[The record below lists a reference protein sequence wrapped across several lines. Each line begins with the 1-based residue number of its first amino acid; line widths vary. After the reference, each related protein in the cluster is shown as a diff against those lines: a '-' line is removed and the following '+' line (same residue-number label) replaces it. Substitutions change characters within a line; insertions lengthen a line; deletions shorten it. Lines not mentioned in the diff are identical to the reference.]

1 MLTYA
6 DVCCIGWSA
15 QEAYGGYSADVASLV
30 AAGQGVGAGGAVEG
44 PGLHAAPDISEGDAP
59 ADAA

>member
-6 DVCCIGWSA
+6 DVCFIGWGA
-15 QEAYGGYSADVASLV
+15 QEAYGGYSADAASLV

-44 PGLHAAPDISEGDAP
+44 PGLHPDVSEADAP
-59 ADAA
+59 ADAT

>member
-15 QEAYGGYSADVASLV
+15 QEAYGGYSADAASLV

-44 PGLHAAPDISEGDAP
+44 SVLHAAPDTSEGELNLG
-59 ADAA
+59 